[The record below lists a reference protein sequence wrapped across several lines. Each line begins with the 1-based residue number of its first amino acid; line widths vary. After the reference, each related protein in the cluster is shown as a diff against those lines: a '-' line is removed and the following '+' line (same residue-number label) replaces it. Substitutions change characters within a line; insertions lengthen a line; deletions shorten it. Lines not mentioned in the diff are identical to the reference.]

1 MRRQVTTFG
10 YRLGV
15 CCATSAIGYAGGD
28 MRIGWIVTL
37 VLGTSVA
44 CVRAADAPDTSAPKK
59 NLGLWEIS
67 LTRNDGQANQLKY
80 KWCTDQNTE
89 GLAGKLQ
96 GDLSKEAS
104 KNCSKNNTRTEGSK
118 VIGDSVCTIGHTQT
132 TTHVVTDSTSL
143 KIEIHTHYTDA
154 QKPDAVTILDGTW
167 LGACTADMQPG
178 DMVLSNGMKIN
189 LNTAAAP
196 K

>member
-1 MRRQVTTFG
+1 
-10 YRLGV
+10 
-15 CCATSAIGYAGGD
+15 

-37 VLGTSVA
+37 VLGTSMA
-44 CVRAADAPDTSAPKK
+44 CVRAADAPDTAAPKK

-67 LTRNDGQANQLKY
+67 LTRNDGQPVPAGDSLAGRSVAKPMGQANQLKY

-118 VIGDSVCTIGHTQT
+118 VVGDSVCTIGHTQT

-154 QKPDAVTILDGTW
+154 QKPDAFTTLDGTW